1 VVVVV
6 ALDVAFLAVDFA
18 FVLDVAFLAVDFA
31 FVDAFF
37 VAFVAMVTYLLLLL
51 ERKSKGITK
60 YSLFLRS

>member
-6 ALDVAFLAVDFA
+6 ALDA
-18 FVLDVAFLAVDFA
+18 AFLAVDFA